1 MILSSKLWTNSQRK
15 GFAIVVVL
23 LAVGVS
29 TAALMALQA
38 SAFRQAAAGREAV
51 ARLHAKWA
59 ARAGLEA
66 TIARLAAEVDAA
78 DRPTAW
84 SEIDELVEVSS
95 GNLDRASWTISSTLG
110 GRVLEGPEDPHSKVN
125 INRMTG
131 DDLLQLSGMTED
143 VAAAIIDWIDQDDL
157 VSEFGAETGFYNR
170 ADYPYQTRNGW
181 IRSLEELELVA
192 GVDPQ
197 ALRGEDWN
205 LNGRLDSN
213 ENDGD
218 ESWPPDNADG
228 VLDGGWSD
236 IITAESVDSGLAESG
251 LTRLFLAQ
259 AAEDEV
265 LARVE
270 DLEPLQARA
279 IIAYAQQDGATLP
292 AFLAAPLNA
301 LAQTTGVFSQ
311 TELQGISP
319 LDEDQ
324 ITDLL
329 NETTMSDPANGP
341 VPGRVNLNFTS
352 REILEYISLFRE
364 RPGLAEFLLSLRDQ
378 RPQGFVS
385 LTDLLE
391 SLGSA
396 DLAQLAQ
403 FIDVRSH
410 AYRVV
415 SRGRD
420 LATGIEVEISATIER
435 SQLPIV
441 ITEMTTR

>member
-1 MILSSKLWTNSQRK
+1 MKGARSAEAKKQRA
-15 GFAIVVVL
+15 FAIVVVL

-38 SAFRQAAAGREAV
+38 SAFRQAAAGRESV

-66 TIARLAAEVDAA
+66 TITRLGAEINAA
-78 DRPTAW
+78 DRATAW
-84 SEIDELVEVSS
+84 SEIDELVEVSA
-95 GNLDRASWTISSTLG
+95 GNVERAAWTISTTLT
-110 GRVLEGPEDPHSKVN
+110 GRTLEGPEDPHSKVN
-125 INRMTG
+125 VNRMTG
-131 DDLLQLSGMTED
+131 EDLLQLTGMTED
-143 VAAAIIDWIDQDDL
+143 VAAAIVDWIDQDDL
-157 VSEFGAETGFYNR
+157 VSEFGAESGFYNR

-181 IRSLEELELVA
+181 VRSLEELELIA
-192 GVDPQ
+192 GVDPML
-197 ALRGEDWN
+197 LRGEDWN
-205 LNGRLDSN
+205 LNGRLDAN

-218 ESWPPDNADG
+218 DTWPPDNADG

-236 IITAESVDSGLAESG
+236 IITTESIDTGLAESG
-251 LTRLFLAQ
+251 QPRLFLGL

-265 LARVE
+265 QARVE
-270 DLEPLQARA
+270 DVSPLQARA
-279 IIAYAQQDGATLP
+279 IIAYAQQDGASLNG
-292 AFLAAPLNA
+292 FLAAPLNQ
-301 LAQTTGVFSQ
+301 LAQSTGLFNQ
-311 TELQGISP
+311 NELQGIAP
-319 LDEDQ
+319 LNQDQ
-324 ITDLL
+324 ITALL
-329 NETTMSDPANGP
+329 DETTTYDPDDGP
-341 VPGRVNLNFTS
+341 VPGRVNLNFTT

-385 LTDLLE
+385 LTDLLD

-396 DLAQLAQ
+396 DLAQFAQ
-403 FIDVRSH
+403 FIDVRSN

-435 SQLPIV
+435 SQLPVV